1 MYLCDICYCSEFN
14 FIFMFSRKR
23 ILLGGEGNFK
33 QYSYLVKKIIEHL
46 ELLRFFTFC
55 LSKMN
60 CFCSMILKI
69 NPSAEKHVEMTGYSW
84 YLK

>member
-46 ELLRFFTFC
+46 ELLRFFYF
-55 LSKMN
+55 LSFKN
-60 CFCSMILKI
+60 ELFLFYD
-69 NPSAEKHVEMTGYSW
+69 P
-84 YLK
+84 